1 MFTKRIAR
9 ILGIGVLTLA
19 LTACNLPG
27 LGTPTPFVFP
37 IGPADTSTP
46 APSPTPTQAPA
57 IATTPPTATAAPAL
71 APVVAP
77 SLVNF
82 EMLDASAGWGWT
94 DQAVVRT
101 RDGGV
106 TWENITPGGGVPAG
120 VSLSGAFLDRDHA
133 WILIPAEDYSAG
145 ELYRTFDGGLNWQA
159 TSVPFGGAGLHFL
172 DPLIGWALVGTG
184 AAAGSHAVDIYQ
196 TTDGGANWTRIYS
209 LDPTQG
215 EAPGGL
221 PFSGSKN
228 GLAFCDPAHGWL
240 GGAVPM
246 DGFVYLYATD
256 NGGLSWKKQDLALPA
271 GFEQAMTVVE
281 PPRFFSPQ
289 VGVLP
294 IKLFQGDA
302 AATVF
307 YHTSDCGATWS
318 PSTPVELIGV
328 YAITAPELLW
338 VSDGAV
344 YAASYN
350 GGQSWM
356 TIQPNLDLEER
367 LIRVDF
373 VDPAQG
379 WALASE
385 ESGLNQLYRTQD
397 GGYTWTP
404 AFIVSPEALATPTS
418 VGEPT
423 AEISPAALTPTTSP
437 TPQPSATSTP
447 KPPSY
452 AGPAARKGPSIQAGY
467 VSKAPTL
474 DGAFDE
480 WKQTRYDVTA
490 IVYGKANWQGGDD
503 LRGKL
508 MVAWDEENLYLA
520 ARVWDDVYAQNAYG
534 EHLFKGDSI
543 EFLLDADVPGDYYL
557 DGLSLDDY
565 QVGISPGS
573 LYPDEDEPRP
583 EAYLWY
589 PKAEAGA
596 LEQVEIGVF
605 FVDDGYKLE
614 AAIPWSVFGVT
625 PKAGRHYGFVF
636 SISDNDNPAKNVQQS
651 MASTVAG
658 RRLTNPLTWGDL
670 LLVSP

>member
-1 MFTKRIAR
+1 MLTKRIAR
-9 ILGIGVLTLA
+9 LVLLGALA
-19 LTACNLPG
+19 LSLAACNLPG
-27 LGTPTPFVFP
+27 LGTPTPIVIP
-37 IGPADTSTP
+37 IGPPETAPP
-46 APSPTPTQAPA
+46 ASVPTPTQPPAAAVSPTVEIEAPVA
-57 IATTPPTATAAPAL
+57 TPPIL
-71 APVVAP
+71 APVTAP
-77 SLVNF
+77 SLVNV
-82 EMLDASAGWGWT
+82 EMLDASVGWGWT

-101 RDGGV
+101 HDGGV
-106 TWENITPGGGVPAG
+106 TWENVTPGGGIPKS

-133 WILIPAEDYSAG
+133 WILIPAEDYSSG
-145 ELYRTFDGGLNWQA
+145 ELYRTADGGLNWQA
-159 TSVPFGGAGLHFL
+159 STIPFGGAGLHFL

-215 EAPGGL
+215 EASGGL

-240 GGAVPM
+240 AGSVPI
-246 DGFVYLYATD
+246 DGYVYLYATD
-256 NGGLSWKKQDLALPA
+256 NGGLSWKKQEPALPA
-271 GFEQAMTVVE
+271 GFEQAMTVAE

-294 IKLFQGDA
+294 LKLFQGDA
-302 AATVF
+302 EATVF
-307 YHTSDCGATWS
+307 YHTNDCGATWS

-328 YAITAPELLW
+328 YTIAAPELLW

-356 TIQPNLDLEER
+356 TIQPNLNLEER
-367 LIRVDF
+367 LIRLDF

-404 AFIVSPEALATPTS
+404 AFIISPS
-418 VGEPT
+418 PT
-423 AEISPAALTPTTSP
+423 AEISPSATTASASP

-452 AGPAARKGPSIQAGY
+452 AGPAARKGPTILAGY

-474 DGAFDE
+474 DGSFDE

-490 IVYGKANWQGGDD
+490 IVFGKTNWQGADD

-508 MVAWDEENLYLA
+508 MLAWDEKHLYLA

-534 EHLFKGDSI
+534 EDLFKGDSV

-557 DGLSLDDY
+557 DGLSPDDF

-573 LYPDEDEPRP
+573 VYPDEDQPRP

-589 PKAEAGA
+589 PKAEAGV
-596 LEQVEIGVF
+596 LDQVKIGVS

-614 AAIPWSVFGVT
+614 AAIPWSIFGVN

-651 MASTVAG
+651 MASTTAG

-670 LLVSP
+670 QLVGP